1 MYNKLIEEAL
11 KAKKHA
17 YAPYSNFRVGA
28 ALIDVDN
35 KIYTGC
41 NIENISFGA
50 TCCAER
56 VAIFKAVSQGQ
67 KAFKAIVVVSD
78 SKDFTFP
85 CGICRQV
92 MVEFKI
98 PKIIVANFNGQFK
111 EYNLEGLMPYAFDN
125 LNID

>member
-1 MYNKLIEEAL
+1 MNNRLIEEAI
-11 KAKKHA
+11 KAKINA
-17 YAPYSNFRVGA
+17 YAPYSGFRVGA
-28 ALIDVDN
+28 ALIDVDD

-67 KAFKAIVVVSD
+67 KAFRAIAVVSD
-78 SKDFTFP
+78 SNDFTFP

-98 PKIIVANFNGQFK
+98 PKIIVGNCNGKFK
-111 EYNLEGLMPYAFDN
+111 EYNLMELMPYAFDN
-125 LNID
+125 LNVD

>member
-11 KAKKHA
+11 KAKNNA
-17 YAPYSNFRVGA
+17 YAPYSHFRVGA
-28 ALIDVDN
+28 ALLDVDHN
-35 KIYTGC
+35 ITRGC

-67 KAFKAIVVVSD
+67 KDFKAIAVVSD
-78 SKDFTFP
+78 SQDFTFP

-98 PKIIVANFNGQFK
+98 PIVIVGTAVVTIK
-111 EYNLEGLMPYAFDN
+111 S
-125 LNID
+125 ID

>member
-1 MYNKLIEEAL
+1 MYNKLIEEAI
-11 KAKKHA
+11 KAKKNA

-28 ALIDVDN
+28 ALIDVDD

-67 KAFKAIVVVSD
+67 KTFKAIAVVSD
-78 SKDFTFP
+78 SKNFTFP

-92 MVEFKI
+92 MVEFGVQ
-98 PKIIVANFNGQFK
+98 KIIVGNANGQFK
-111 EYNLEGLMPYAFDN
+111 EYSLEELMPYAFDN
-125 LNID
+125 LNVD